1 MFKKLLPLL
10 FLFAGFQA
18 NASIID
24 NGPYTTDTESGLDWL
39 DVTLSI
45 DRSYDDVSTQFG
57 SAGDFEGWR
66 YASGLEFE
74 QLWNNISGVD
84 ESSPYGAEFYDIDET
99 TFSIDPYVAMLGDTY
114 DAYIVGLGGPHT
126 SSDHAWGG
134 VDGDGKGIHQSFGIL
149 ADSFYDHDGVTINYY
164 LAGAYDADEY
174 NVDDFGDSTN
184 ARAWAVLGG
193 VSGASYGSWLV
204 RGTISVPEPSIIALF
219 CLGLVGIGFARR
231 RQS

>member
-99 TFSIDPYVAMLGDTY
+99 TFSIDPYVAMLGDTH
-114 DAYIVGLGGPHT
+114 DAYIVGLGGPIT
-126 SSDHAWGG
+126 SSDHEWGG
-134 VDGDGKGIHQSFGIL
+134 VDGDGKGFHRSLGIL
-149 ADSFYDHDGVTINYY
+149 ADSFYGHDGVTIYY
-164 LAGAYDADEY
+164 YHASAWDVDEY
-174 NVDDFGDSTN
+174 S
-184 ARAWAVLGG
+184 LGKPDATVVHG
-193 VSGASYGSWLV
+193 GAAIGGYSWEDVGSWLV